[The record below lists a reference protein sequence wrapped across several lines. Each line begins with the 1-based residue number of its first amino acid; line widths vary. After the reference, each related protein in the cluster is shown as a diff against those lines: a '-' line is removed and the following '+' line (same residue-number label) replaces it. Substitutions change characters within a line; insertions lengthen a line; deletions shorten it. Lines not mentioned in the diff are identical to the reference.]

1 MNLDLLIF
9 VVELES
15 FFLSSHT
22 HTERKGKMKSWED
35 PAEIGERRLYTQ
47 VMSEACVPVSHLG
60 ARHGSQGF
68 ETSAFLAKIQDGF
81 AVEGRGI
88 QSHGSQETQPQLM
101 SPRSQ
106 LSSSMSSSKE
116 CKRRGLATSMLWLS
130 REEPAVG

>member
-35 PAEIGERRLYTQ
+35 PAEIGEKRLYTQ

-68 ETSAFLAKIQDGF
+68 ETSAFLAKIKDGF

-101 SPRSQ
+101 TPLGPSSPAARAPP
-106 LSSSMSSSKE
+106 
-116 CKRRGLATSMLWLS
+116 RRA
-130 REEPAVG
+130 EDEAVLPLCCG